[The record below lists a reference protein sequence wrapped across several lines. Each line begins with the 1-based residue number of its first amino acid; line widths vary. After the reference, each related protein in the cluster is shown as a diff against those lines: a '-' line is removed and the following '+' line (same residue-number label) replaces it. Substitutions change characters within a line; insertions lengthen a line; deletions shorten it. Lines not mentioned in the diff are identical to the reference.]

1 MLISEL
7 SCSGR
12 GSFITVTVW
21 FITNR
26 PRLATFWR
34 TCFGIGLLLS
44 VTSLRKIDQSLR
56 L

>member
-1 MLISEL
+1 MLISEPR
-7 SCSGR
+7 CSGR

-34 TCFGIGLLLS
+34 TSFGIGLLAS
-44 VTSLRKIDQSLR
+44 VISLRKTDQSLR